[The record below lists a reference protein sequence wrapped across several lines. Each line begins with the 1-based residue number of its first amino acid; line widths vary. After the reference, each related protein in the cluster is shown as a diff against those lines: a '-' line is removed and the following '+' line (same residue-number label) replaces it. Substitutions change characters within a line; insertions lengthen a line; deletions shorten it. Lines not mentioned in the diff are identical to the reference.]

1 MDTAFLEKQVR
12 LPFSN
17 RTVSVKYALVHACY
31 WLLVTGFFLYEK
43 RYLIFKASLN
53 YFAIC
58 VAARVI
64 LLIVIAYLNLHYFLP
79 KYLSGKKYG
88 QYFGM
93 VLLSILGYLFIQ
105 SFFDYYLYGYVIGP
119 MRNSNIVEALSYNF
133 FSTLWYLALM
143 VALKLSIDWYE
154 QQRILQKIVV
164 EKLNAEVNF
173 LRSQVN
179 PHFLFN
185 ILNNLYALTLKK
197 SDLAPE
203 VVLKLSEMMEYMLY
217 DSDDSTVSLDKEIS
231 YLHNYIELE
240 RIRYDNNPDIS
251 LEVAGNTD
259 GKEIAPL
266 LLLPLVENA
275 FKHGVS
281 RKSEQGWLHG
291 KIHIGPSA
299 LEVTIENSKSSPA
312 RNAAANDSKGGIG
325 LANLR
330 KRLELLYPSRH
341 SLRIDDQQERFSVFM
356 EINLANV

>member
-1 MDTAFLEKQVR
+1 MDTPFLERQVR
-12 LPFSN
+12 FPLSG
-17 RTVSVKYALVHACY
+17 RTVSAKYALVHAGY
-31 WLLVTGFFLYEK
+31 WILVTGFFLYEK
-43 RYLIFKASLN
+43 RYLIYKASLN

-58 VAARVI
+58 VTARI
-64 LLIVIAYLNLHYFLP
+64 ALLIVIAYLNLHYFLP
-79 KYLSGKKYG
+79 QYLLKKRHGK
-88 QYFGM
+88 YFGA
-93 VLLSILGYLFIQ
+93 VLVSIFGYLLVQ
-105 SFFDYYLYGYVIGP
+105 CLFDYYLYGYVIGP
-119 MRNSNIVEALSYNF
+119 LRNSNLIEALSYNF

-154 QQRILQKIVV
+154 QQRILQRIVV
-164 EKLNAEVNF
+164 EKLHAEVNY

-217 DSDDSTVSLDKEIS
+217 DSDNTTVSLDKEIT

-240 RIRYDNNPDIS
+240 RIRYDNNPQIS
-251 LEVAGNTD
+251 LDVAGNPD

-281 RKSEQGWLHG
+281 KKSEHGWLRG
-291 KIHIGPSA
+291 QITVGPSA
-299 LEVTIENSKSSPA
+299 LEVTIENSKSVHTA
-312 RNAAANDSKGGIG
+312 NAAKGGIG

-341 SLRIDDQQERFSVFM
+341 SLRIDDQQERFIVCMQISF
-356 EINLANV
+356 INA

>member
-1 MDTAFLEKQVR
+1 METPFLERQIR
-12 LPFSN
+12 FPLLN
-17 RTVSVKYALVHACY
+17 RTVTVKYALVHACY

-43 RYLIFKASLN
+43 RYLIYKASLN
-53 YFAIC
+53 YFTIC
-58 VAARVI
+58 VIARVA

-79 KYLSGKKYG
+79 KYLLRKRYG
-88 QYFGM
+88 RYFGL
-93 VLLSILGYLFIQ
+93 VLLSILGYLLVQ
-105 SFFDYYLYGYVIGP
+105 CLFDYYLYGYVIGP
-119 MRNSNIVEALSYNF
+119 LRNSNLIEAISYNF

-231 YLHNYIELE
+231 YLNNYIELE

-251 LEVAGNTD
+251 LEVAGNPD

-266 LLLPLVENA
+266 LLLPLLENA

-281 RKSEQGWLHG
+281 RKSDKGWLHG
-291 KIHIGPSA
+291 KIHVGPSA
-299 LEVTIENSKSSPA
+299 LEVTIENSKSNTAWS
-312 RNAAANDSKGGIG
+312 AAAKDGKGGIG
-325 LANLR
+325 LVNLR

-356 EINLANV
+356 EINLANA